1 MDHAGLGHV
10 DRALFVTGIR
20 ELSPALGIDLGKTQ
34 VHETH
39 GGVEKTELKQPVF
52 GITDFENGQFVLK
65 SSVLA
70 SSDSRSTRSI
80 CTNGNCLC
88 TEPAN
93 IRSQG
98 LPHQGMNSVAS
109 WTLRYIQQV
118 Q

>member
-1 MDHAGLGHV
+1 MLDHAGLGHV

-39 GGVEKTELKQPVF
+39 RVVEKTELKQPVF
-52 GITDFENGQFVLK
+52 GITDFENGQFVIQP
-65 SSVLA
+65 A
-70 SSDSRSTRSI
+70 ISTRGDTTS
-80 CTNGNCLC
+80 TGANCYSFC
-88 TEPAN
+88 TEPGN